1 MGEDS
6 KYPHFLKPTNI
17 LVTVA
22 LAVAAYIVYWP
33 YTINDDPSR
42 YHAAALLVVAVTFW
56 STHKL
61 PEHVTALI
69 LMLGA
74 VIMSVAPPSTAFSGF
89 GSGGT
94 WLIFGGL
101 IIGAAISSAGLDKRI
116 VDTILQRIKLTYG
129 GIIAAIMLLS
139 FVLAIIIP
147 STIPRILLL
156 MPIALTIAERM
167 GFEMGSRGSNG
178 IAMTVGVGSF
188 FPSWSLLPANLPV
201 VVHIASIET
210 IYGIAP
216 TYGEH
221 FTIHFPVMG
230 LLRGVVCGTVLYFL
244 FRSDARIVQHRALL
258 KPLSAQ
264 GRRLLWL
271 LSITLGFWVTDYWH
285 GIAPGWI
292 ALAAAIVILMPCS
305 GMLAEDIFRK
315 KINFSPVFYIAG
327 ILSLGAILSNSGLDV
342 WLASYVTDLLHLEKD
357 QNAINF
363 ALILGIG
370 LCSSLA
376 ITAPGAPAL
385 TVPLAQ
391 ALADATGIPLLTVLM
406 TELTGQSL
414 VLLPYAAPPA
424 AVAIIVGG
432 VRVIDAVKSMFFT
445 TMATVIFLAPIQYFY
460 WLTIGLFDQTG

>member
-1 MGEDS
+1 MPVFY
-6 KYPHFLKPTNI
+6 KKPTNI
-17 LVTVA
+17 LVTIA
-22 LAVAAYIVYWP
+22 LAIAAYIIYWP
-33 YTINDDPSR
+33 YAINDDPSR
-42 YHAAALLVVAVTFW
+42 YHAAALLVVAVTLW

-74 VIMSVAPPSTAFSGF
+74 VLMSIAPPSIAFSGF

-116 VDTILQRIKLTYG
+116 VDAILKRIKLSYG
-129 GIIAAIMLLS
+129 GTIAALMLLS
-139 FVLAIIIP
+139 FLLAIIIP

-167 GFEMGSRGSNG
+167 GFEVGSRGANG

-201 VVHIASIET
+201 VVHIAAIET

-216 TYGEH
+216 NYGEH
-221 FTIHFPVMG
+221 FIIHFPVMG
-230 LLRGVVCGTVLYFL
+230 LLRGAVCGLVLYFL
-244 FRSDARIVQHRALL
+244 FRSEAGVVQHRVRL

-271 LSITLGFWVTDYWH
+271 LAITLGFWVTDFLH

-292 ALAAAIVILMPCS
+292 ALAAAIIILMPCS
-305 GMLAEDIFRK
+305 GILAEDAFRS

-327 ILSLGAILSNSGLDV
+327 ILSIGAILSNSGLDV
-342 WLASYVTDLLHLEKD
+342 WLASYLIELLKFEKD

-363 ALILGIG
+363 GLILGIG

-376 ITAPGAPAL
+376 MTAPGAPAL
-385 TVPLAQ
+385 TVPLAE
-391 ALADATGIPLLTVLM
+391 ALADATGMPLLTVLM
-406 TELTGQSL
+406 AELTGQSL

-445 TMATVIFLAPIQYFY
+445 TMATTIFLTPIQYFY
-460 WLTIGLFDQTG
+460 WVTIGLFDQVS

>member
-1 MGEDS
+1 VPVFF
-6 KYPHFLKPTNI
+6 KKPTNI

-33 YTINDDPSR
+33 YAIDDDPSR
-42 YHAAALLVVAVTFW
+42 YHAAALLVIAVTFW

-74 VIMSVAPPSTAFSGF
+74 VLMSVAPASTAFSGF

-101 IIGAAISSAGLDKRI
+101 IIGAAISGAELDKRI
-116 VDTILQRIKLTYG
+116 VDTILQRITLSYG
-129 GIIAAIMLLS
+129 GTITALMLLS

-156 MPIALTIAERM
+156 MPIALTIADRM
-167 GFEMGSRGSNG
+167 GFEMGSRGANG

-201 VVHIASIET
+201 VVHTAAIET
-210 IYGIAP
+210 IYGVAP
-216 TYGEH
+216 NYGEH

-230 LLRGVVCGTVLYFL
+230 LLRGAVCGTVLYFL
-244 FRSDARIVQHRALL
+244 FRSDAKIVQHRASL
-258 KPLSAQ
+258 KPLNAQ
-264 GRRLLWL
+264 GRRLLVL
-271 LSITLGFWVTDYWH
+271 LAITLGFWVTDFLH
-285 GIAPGWI
+285 GVAPGWV
-292 ALAAAIVILMPCS
+292 ALAAAIIILMPCS
-305 GMLAEDIFRK
+305 GMLAEDAFRN

-327 ILSLGAILSNSGLDV
+327 ILSIGAILSNSGLDL
-342 WLASYVTDLLHLEKD
+342 WLASYVIDLLQFEKN

-376 ITAPGAPAL
+376 MTAPGAPAL
-385 TVPLAQ
+385 TVPLAE

-406 TELTGQSL
+406 AELTGQSL

-445 TMATVIFLAPIQYFY
+445 TMATVILLAPIQYLY
-460 WLTIGLFDQTG
+460 WTIIGLFE